1 MEGSWI
7 DWLIGSK
14 LCMWASELKDDVR
27 LHEKDRKAE
36 MEGDEMTAMENAQ
49 GQKWT

>member
-1 MEGSWI
+1 M
-7 DWLIGSK
+7 
-14 LCMWASELKDDVR
+14 CVSELEDDIR

-49 GQKWT
+49 GQK